1 VIYVADELFRAPT
14 SAPYAAELDKAGWR
28 VQFDEWVTEDVD
40 KVIPFIEHFSPELHM
55 TLFGGS
61 ASKEHDL
68 VLKPDAPNEP
78 FDYQIEDV
86 NFILNHEATLLAE
99 DAGLGKSLIMIVTM
113 NTMDAKNVLLI
124 CPAVA
129 KYNWA
134 LKELPKWSSQSLSVG
149 VVEGD
154 EWTDTDVVIINYDIL
169 ERHKRRIRERKWD
182 LLICDESH
190 RLKNK
195 DAKRTKLVFGGT
207 AKFPE
212 AVAAEQGFKLAG
224 KKQGVY
230 TIDPIVAPKR
240 IFATATPLNR
250 PKDLWTI
257 CKECDPHGLGKD
269 WFKFHRRYCAMVKT
283 PFGWDINGADN
294 LQELGARMRDRFMVR
309 HDNPI
314 DLPPFREQVF
324 LLPPVKVVLGE
335 EEQFVQENLD
345 ALLNLGK
352 RLGRKLT
359 EDSPTEE
366 FLRVLGEGYIEHA
379 HLIGEPEFKV
389 MFSKFALVR
398 EQTGLG
404 KVPAVVEF
412 IKDKSED
419 GEIPL
424 VCFGYHRSV
433 MQELIKKFPGCSY
446 VIGGMPSKRRQEMVD
461 RFQDGETNYFFG
473 NVDAAGEAITLT
485 RARLGCFAE
494 MDWRGTAIIQAR
506 KRIHRIGQVNPVSVY
521 YLCAA
526 KSFDHYVSETAVEKM
541 QNIYETLTPHEEKL
555 Q

>member
-1 VIYVADELFRAPT
+1 MIYVADELFRAPAD
-14 SAPYAAELDKAGWR
+14 APYAAELDAAGWR
-28 VQFDEWVTEDVD
+28 QQLGEWVTADID
-40 KVIPFIEHFSPELHM
+40 QVIPFIDHFSPALYES
-55 TLFGGS
+55 LFGGPPP
-61 ASKEHDL
+61 KEHDL
-68 VLKPDAPNEP
+68 VLKPDAPGKPYP
-78 FDYQIEDV
+78 FQVYDV

-99 DAGLGKSLIMIVTM
+99 DAGLGKSLIMIVAM
-113 NTMDAKNVLLI
+113 NTMRAKSVLLI

-134 LKELPKWSSQSLSVG
+134 MKELPKWSSQELSIG
-149 VVEGD
+149 VVESND
-154 EWTDTDVVIINYDIL
+154 WTDTDVVIINYDIL
-169 ERHKRRIRERKWD
+169 DRHKRRIRERNWD

-190 RLKNK
+190 RIKNK
-195 DAKRTKLVFGGT
+195 DAKRTKMVFGGT
-207 AKFPE
+207 AKLPVKLGE
-212 AVAAEQGFKLAG
+212 EQGFPVAG
-224 KKQGVY
+224 KRAGFYK
-230 TIDPIVAPKR
+230 IDRINAPKR

-257 CKECDPHGLGKD
+257 VKECDPEGLGKD

-294 LQELGARMRDRFMVR
+294 LKELGARMRDRFMVR
-309 HDNPI
+309 HDNPV

-324 LLPPVKVVLGE
+324 LLPPVKIILGE

-352 RLGRKLT
+352 RLGKQLT
-359 EDSPTEE
+359 EESSTEE

-398 EQTGLG
+398 EQTGLA
-404 KVPAVVEF
+404 KVPGVVEF
-412 IKDKSED
+412 IKDKTDD

-433 MQELIKKFPGCSY
+433 MEALIEKFPGCSY
-446 VIGGMPSKRRQEMVD
+446 VVGGMPSKRRQDMVD

-485 RARLGCFAE
+485 RANLGCFAE

-506 KRIHRIGQVNPVSVY
+506 KRIHRIGQMKPVTMY

-526 KSFDHYVSETAVEKM
+526 KSFDHYVSDTAVDKM
-541 QNIYETLTPHEEKL
+541 KNIYETLTPDEAT